1 MKKLTPAQKLRAAKT
16 ALFRRTFDVW
26 CRTHKLPQPVY
37 EWRFCIDRRW
47 RFDVAF
53 LSTLCAIEIH
63 GGVWVRGGH
72 VRGQGFLD
80 DREKMATAQ
89 RLGWTV
95 FECAPTGRHPNTL
108 YSPAMLAWLKA
119 GT

>member
-16 ALFRRTFDVW
+16 ALFRRTFDAW
-26 CRTHKLPQPVY
+26 CRTHGLPEPVY

-53 LSTLCAIEIH
+53 LATLCAIEVH
-63 GGVWVRGGH
+63 GAVYRGGH
-72 VRGQGFLD
+72 HTRGKGFLD

-95 FECAPTGRHPNTL
+95 FECAPTGKHPNTL